1 MESEFLAT
9 ATALLAASIRMST
22 PLTLAGIGE
31 TYSEKS
37 GILNIGLEGIM
48 LSGAFFSFITAHYT
62 QSLLLGVAGGCLG
75 GIFIAMIHGY
85 LSIRMGIDQTIS
97 GLALNFLSLGLTS
110 FFFLMAFGKTTE
122 LPECPVV
129 APLPIPFLKEIP
141 VIGPALFSQ
150 DLFVYG
156 MLIVVIVSYVVLHK
170 MEWGVNILA
179 IGEHPKA
186 AAAAGIDV
194 PKTRYFAA
202 LLNGLCGGLAGSYL
216 PLALLGFFMENIT
229 SGKGYIALV
238 ACFWPPFWWVR
249 PRHCS
254 SACKPWAPASL
265 RRCSTCFPTSSPCW
279 CCSFRSVKTA
289 PRQPLGNR
297 ITRAKTLVFQGVSD
311 EIAKGFGAMTKGS
324 GDPQAI

>member
-1 MESEFLAT
+1 
-9 ATALLAASIRMST
+9 
-22 PLTLAGIGE
+22 
-31 TYSEKS
+31 
-37 GILNIGLEGIM
+37 
-48 LSGAFFSFITAHYT
+48 
-62 QSLLLGVAGGCLG
+62 
-75 GIFIAMIHGY
+75 
-85 LSIRMGIDQTIS
+85 
-97 GLALNFLSLGLTS
+97 
-110 FFFLMAFGKTTE
+110 MAFGKTTE

-129 APLPIPFLKEIP
+129 APLPIPFLKDIP

-238 ACFWPPFWWVR
+238 VVILGR
-249 PRHCS
+249 RHPVGVFLAAILVGAAEALQFRLQTMGTGIPS
-254 SACKPWAPASL
+254 QVFNMFPYVITVLVLFVSIGKNRTPA
-265 RRCSTCFPTSSPCW
+265 
-279 CCSFRSVKTA
+279 A
-289 PRQPLGNR
+289 LGEPYH
-297 ITRAKTLVFQGVSD
+297 QG
-311 EIAKGFGAMTKGS
+311 
-324 GDPQAI
+324 